1 MSVNMNSKIDDNK
14 VKIEEAVERVGGGAT
29 KGLKNVPL
37 EGGKND
43 IEKPAVEPQNEPQNE
58 GRNADEKW
66 YEKLSEKGAR
76 KFPSWIDLFAAVG
89 VFVLSSLVGSLVA
102 VLIVKLRGAEGFTPD
117 VTLIY
122 YLIQMLPPIAFVA
135 QLRRK
140 AGRPNVLHFGVRKVN
155 LPTLL
160 WGVVVLMASS
170 VVLEPLLLLFPKE
183 EYQNVTDM
191 VGLGGWAILSVVVCA
206 PILEEILFR
215 GLIFESCRERF
226 GGGVAVLI
234 SALLFGLVH
243 GVPVQII
250 NAFVVGLIFGY
261 VYLRTGSLLSVIL
274 LHVLNNGI
282 DYISLAFFGDAA
294 ETTLRDLVGP
304 NWLYWLIYALAAVVF
319 AYAMVR
325 LVQTIRDEKEVE

>member
-1 MSVNMNSKIDDNK
+1 MNNDKIK
-14 VKIEEAVERVGGGAT
+14 AEEAVEVVEIAPAEDV
-29 KGLKNVPL
+29 KNAPAK
-37 EGGKND
+37 E
-43 IEKPAVEPQNEPQNE
+43 EKSALVE
-58 GRNADEKW
+58 AEKIGFA
-66 YEKLSEKGAR
+66 EAEKGGEKEPRKGKA
-76 KFPSWIDLFAAVG
+76 KFPSWVDLFATVG

-102 VLIVKLRGAEGFTPD
+102 VVMMKLRGAESLTPD
-117 VTLIY
+117 LTLIY
-122 YLIQMLPPIAFVA
+122 YLIQMFPPIAYVA
-135 QLRRK
+135 WLRRK
-140 AGRPNVLHFGVRKVN
+140 AGRPNAIHLGVRKVN
-155 LPTLL
+155 LPILL
-160 WGVVVLMASS
+160 WGVLVLMASS

-226 GGGVAVLI
+226 GGGAAVLI

-261 VYLRTGSLLSVIL
+261 IYLRTGSLLSVIL
-274 LHVLNNGI
+274 LHVFNNGI
-282 DYISLAFFGDAA
+282 AYISLAFFGDAA

-304 NWLYWLIYALAAVVF
+304 AWLYWTIYAVASVVF
-319 AYAMVR
+319 VYAMVR
-325 LVQTIRDEKEVE
+325 LVQTIRNESELD

>member
-1 MSVNMNSKIDDNK
+1 MNNDKIK
-14 VKIEEAVERVGGGAT
+14 AEEAVEVVEIAPAEDV
-29 KGLKNVPL
+29 KNAPA
-37 EGGKND
+37 EE
-43 IEKPAVEPQNEPQNE
+43 EKSAPVE
-58 GRNADEKW
+58 AEKIGFA
-66 YEKLSEKGAR
+66 EAEKGGEKEPRKGKA
-76 KFPSWIDLFAAVG
+76 KFPSWVDLFATVG

-102 VLIVKLRGAEGFTPD
+102 VVMMKLRGAESLTPD
-117 VTLIY
+117 LTLIY
-122 YLIQMLPPIAFVA
+122 YLIQMFPPIAYVA
-135 QLRRK
+135 WLRRK
-140 AGRPNVLHFGVRKVN
+140 AGRPNAIHLGVRKVN
-155 LPTLL
+155 LPILL
-160 WGVVVLMASS
+160 WGVLVLMASS

-226 GGGVAVLI
+226 GGGAAVLI

-261 VYLRTGSLLSVIL
+261 IYLRTGSLLSVIL
-274 LHVLNNGI
+274 LHVFNNGI
-282 DYISLAFFGDAA
+282 AYISLAFFGDAA

-304 NWLYWLIYALAAVVF
+304 AWLYWTIYAVASVVF
-319 AYAMVR
+319 VYAMVR
-325 LVQTIRDEKEVE
+325 LVQTIRNESELE